1 MRCTWTKGSD
11 RQQGCL
17 REDLLISI
25 PLTPFS
31 RGHIRACGLSIAAR
45 LPCPPTPARH
55 LMMPC
60 SALEGGACEA
70 GGPGPHGG
78 FLLLGMTTSIR
89 HYWRLLPDTIASE
102 RHAWREKP
110 NNLKLA
116 QQTKV
121 LIHNQLA
128 DKAKARL
135 PTFSHNLH
143 LAIHRIL
150 LILSNIHRVTTCRL
164 FGSIQFCVC
173 LIPRNAPHFFVS
185 TSAIPVNRFLT
196 EWISSVKTR
205 LHTDKLLIL
214 NNLSVKPH
222 LFTDKLSFLSQLF
235 TVIGSWWR
243 AGQLRTA
250 KS

>member
-1 MRCTWTKGSD
+1 MAILLIYNHLRDALQKGSD

-17 REDLLISI
+17 REDL
-25 PLTPFS
+25 
-31 RGHIRACGLSIAAR
+31 
-45 LPCPPTPARH
+45 PP
-55 LMMPC
+55 

-102 RHAWREKP
+102 RHAWREKS

-135 PTFSHNLH
+135 PTFSHNPH

-150 LILSNIHRVTTCRL
+150 LILRNIHRITTCRL
-164 FGSIQFCVC
+164 FDSIQFLCC
-173 LIPRNAPHFFVS
+173 IITRNTPHFFCEPLCYS
-185 TSAIPVNRFLT
+185 C
-196 EWISSVKTR
+196 
-205 LHTDKLLIL
+205 
-214 NNLSVKPH
+214 
-222 LFTDKLSFLSQLF
+222 
-235 TVIGSWWR
+235 
-243 AGQLRTA
+243 
-250 KS
+250 

>member
-1 MRCTWTKGSD
+1 
-11 RQQGCL
+11 
-17 REDLLISI
+17 
-25 PLTPFS
+25 
-31 RGHIRACGLSIAAR
+31 
-45 LPCPPTPARH
+45 
-55 LMMPC
+55 MMPC

-89 HYWRLLPDTIASE
+89 HYWRLLPDTIVSE
-102 RHAWREKP
+102 RHDKREKP
-110 NNLKLA
+110 NNLKLIR
-116 QQTKV
+116 QTKV

-128 DKAKARL
+128 DNTKARL

-143 LAIHRIL
+143 LVVHYIFLAL
-150 LILSNIHRVTTCRL
+150 NNIYQITTCRL
-164 FGSIQFCVC
+164 FDSIQFCVC

-185 TSAIPVNRFLT
+185 TSAIPVNRCLT

-222 LFTDKLSFLSQLF
+222 LFTDKLSILSQLF
-235 TVIGSWWR
+235 TVIVSWWR
-243 AGQLRTA
+243 AGKPHTA
-250 KS
+250 KN